1 MTITRRHVLAG
12 AAALPFAAQAQGAF
26 DLEAARRRGAALK
39 PQGYPTQPI
48 EMVVVYPAGGG
59 MDITGR
65 VVQRFFERITQERS
79 FVNNRT
85 GGAGLVGHTWLAT
98 QAPADGYAVGIVANL
113 IFSDARRSQG
123 RWKWEDLDAIAML
136 NAEPLNL
143 VVNADG
149 PFKDSGFR
157 GVIEAA
163 RARPNTVRFT
173 VVPGGYYEWMIDQIE
188 QASGARFLK
197 VPFQGGGPGITAL
210 LGNNVDIALGFYAEI
225 RSHIEARRLVPVAV
239 SARERSPFLPEIPT
253 VNQVLNV
260 NDINWGV
267 ARWVSVPKAVPAPR
281 KAWLAA
287 AFLEA
292 TRDPGLIEEFRGLGA
307 LPNPA
312 LDTPAKVQAAVAQ
325 MAREEEEFL
334 VRTGRLQRAG

>member
-1 MTITRRHVLAG
+1 MTISRRHILGG
-12 AAALPFAAQAQGAF
+12 AAMLPLGAQAQTAGF
-26 DLEAARRRGAALK
+26 DLEATRRRIAALK
-39 PQGYPTQPI
+39 PAGFPSQPI

-65 VVQRFFERITQERS
+65 VVQRFFERVTGERS

-98 QAPADGYAVGIVANL
+98 QAPADGYAVGIIANL
-113 IFSDARRSQG
+113 LFSDARRSQG
-123 RWKWEDLDAIAML
+123 RWAWTDLDHIAAL
-136 NAEPLNL
+136 NAEPLNM
-143 VVNADG
+143 VVNAEG
-149 PFKDSGFR
+149 AFKDSGFR

-173 VVPGGYYEWMIDQIE
+173 VVPGGYYEWLIDQIE

-225 RSHIEARRLVPVAV
+225 RAHIQANRLVAVAV
-239 SARERSPFLPEIPT
+239 SDRQPSSFLPNVPT

-260 NDINWGV
+260 QDIVWGV
-267 ARWVSVPKAVPAPR
+267 ARWVAVPKAVPDAR

-287 AFLEA
+287 AFTA
-292 TRDPGLIEEFRGLGA
+292 AVQDPGLIEEFRGLGA
-307 LPNPA
+307 LPDPA
-312 LDTPAKVQAAVAQ
+312 LDTSAKVQAWVAG
-325 MAREEEEFL
+325 MARSEEEFL
-334 VRTGRLQRAG
+334 VRTGRLQR

>member
-1 MTITRRHVLAG
+1 MTITRRHILAG
-12 AAALPFAAQAQGAF
+12 AAALPFAAQAQ
-26 DLEAARRRGAALK
+26 DAAAIRQRVAALK
-39 PQGYPTQPI
+39 PAGFPSQPI

-65 VVQRFFERITQERS
+65 VVQRFFERVTGERS

-98 QAPADGYAVGIVANL
+98 QAPGDGHAVGIIANL
-113 IFSDARRSQG
+113 LFADARRSQG
-123 RWKWEDLDAIAML
+123 RWTINDIDHIAAL

-143 VVNADG
+143 VVNAEG
-149 PFKDSGFR
+149 PFKESGFR
-157 GVIEAA
+157 GAVEAA

-197 VPFQGGGPGITAL
+197 VPFQGGGPGVTAL

-225 RSHIEARRLVPVAV
+225 RSHIQANRLVPVAV
-239 SARERSPFLPEIPT
+239 AGSARSPFLPNTPT
-253 VNQVLNV
+253 VNEVLNV
-260 NDINWGV
+260 QDIVWGV
-267 ARWVSVPKAVPAPR
+267 ARWIGVPKAVPAPR

-287 AFLEA
+287 AFLAA
-292 TRDPGLIEEFRGLGA
+292 TQDPELIEEFRNLGA
-307 LPNPA
+307 LPDPS
-312 LDTPAKVQAAVAQ
+312 LDTPEKVQAHVLA
-325 MAREEEEFL
+325 MARAEEEFL
-334 VRTGRLQRAG
+334 VRTGRLQR